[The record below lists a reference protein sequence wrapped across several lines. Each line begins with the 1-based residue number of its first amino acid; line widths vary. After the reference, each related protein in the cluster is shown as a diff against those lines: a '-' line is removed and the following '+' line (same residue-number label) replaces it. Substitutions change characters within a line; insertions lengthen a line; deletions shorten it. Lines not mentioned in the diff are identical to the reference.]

1 MFQRTFDRQEN
12 FEKSSFKTW
21 LLLKNIPRSNFW
33 GIALSSQSLRKLTFW
48 TILVTIP
55 SSELWKLANLNCFI
69 SFFLKV
75 IKFEVVGRERA
86 NHNLGIQV
94 LKLSK
99 KVGFLVGQLASWQ
112 FLSMCSIFNT
122 TKWIRR
128 VPKCQLMASHN
139 IYQKILRV
147 PQLQFYVKM

>member
-1 MFQRTFDRQEN
+1 MLQGTFDRQEN

-33 GIALSSQSLRKLTFW
+33 GIALSSQSLGKLTFW

-55 SSELWKLANLNCFI
+55 SSELWKLALFLSQPKLFYFI
-69 SFFLKV
+69 FSPKNQ
-75 IKFEVVGRERA
+75 IWGGWAGEGS
-86 NHNLGIQV
+86 QV